1 MIPHAGCILFFPV
14 SLLRESE
21 RKIDKRG
28 RGDEI
33 LSYEIVFLSP
43 HTMLRNRTRCL
54 SASRISIERPFPVR
68 FHVAK
73 KITRWIRVVSR
84 SRSKESRRGIDYGIK
99 LPLAF
104 AFHAKR
110 SATIGA
116 ALWFSSILALTRVF
130 RWHLSNYR
138 EAKCPLSLK
147 PDRSKFEMS
156 YV

>member
-1 MIPHAGCILFFPV
+1 MRVAFYSSPCLSFA
-14 SLLRESE
+14 SQNEKST
-21 RKIDKRG
+21 RG
-28 RGDEI
+28 EGEMKSRF
-33 LSYEIVFLSP
+33 YEIVFLSP
-43 HTMLRNRTRCL
+43 HTMLRDRTRCL

-130 RWHLSNYR
+130 RWHLSNHR